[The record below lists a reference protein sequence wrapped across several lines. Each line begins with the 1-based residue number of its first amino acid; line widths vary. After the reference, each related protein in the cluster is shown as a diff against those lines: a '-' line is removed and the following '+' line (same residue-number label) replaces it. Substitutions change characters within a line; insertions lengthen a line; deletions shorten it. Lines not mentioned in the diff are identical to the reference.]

1 MRDKV
6 LVWTRSEPLGTVL
19 LCWPQS
25 KGDGEM
31 TTSVGLLERDTVA
44 DEPTTRDRIQ
54 ELDLRIA
61 DTETQRRRDFS
72 ETTKSLGRIEDFV
85 ENTNGRVKKLE
96 LWRSGIAGA
105 LAILIPLV
113 LWLLKVAAE
122 YGAKK
127 VLGP

>member
-1 MRDKV
+1 M
-6 LVWTRSEPLGTVL
+6 
-19 LCWPQS
+19 
-25 KGDGEM
+25 
-31 TTSVGLLERDTVA
+31 TSVGLLERDTVA

-72 ETTKSLGRIEDFV
+72 ETTKSLGRIEEFV